1 MQIDKRKIK
10 YIFRALICKSII
22 INLPYSIVELRT
34 LTLNMKNQIKVDIV
48 SDVVCPWCYI
58 GKRRLELAIAQL
70 ENEIDF
76 KVDYIPFE
84 LNPGSENSNQHLF
97 DYLAEKY
104 GSADHVE
111 QMSNKVEAVAHD
123 LGIEMNFKNINFTA
137 NTLMAHQLLEFVTN
151 SQEKSKLKE
160 ALLKA
165 YFTHNIHVGIKDN
178 LIKIAKEAQI
188 SDEIIAQFN
197 NTNNTKQVEERQN
210 SIKKAGINSVPSFII
225 NDQFLIQGAQ
235 ETEVF
240 IKAFTDIS
248 KEK

>member
-1 MQIDKRKIK
+1 M
-10 YIFRALICKSII
+10 
-22 INLPYSIVELRT
+22 RT
-34 LTLNMKNQIKVDIV
+34 LTLNMKNQIKIDIV
-48 SDVVCPWCYI
+48 SDIVCPWCYI

-84 LNPGSENSNQHLF
+84 LNPGSKNSNLHLF

-111 QMSNKVEAVAHD
+111 QMSKKIEEVACD
-123 LGIEMNFKNINFTA
+123 LGIEMNFENINFTA
-137 NTLMAHQLLEFVTN
+137 NTLMAHQLLECVTN
-151 SQEKSKLKE
+151 PQEKSKLKE

-165 YFTHNIHVGIKDN
+165 YFTHNIHIGIKDN
-178 LIKIAKEAQI
+178 LIKIAKEVKI
-188 SDEIIAQFN
+188 SNKIIEQFGN
-197 NTNNTKQVEERQN
+197 IDNTKQVEDRLN
-210 SIKKAGINSVPSFII
+210 SIKKSGINSVPSFII
-225 NDQFLIQGAQ
+225 NDKFLIQGAQ

-240 IKAFTDIS
+240 IKVFTDIS

>member
-1 MQIDKRKIK
+1 
-10 YIFRALICKSII
+10 
-22 INLPYSIVELRT
+22 
-34 LTLNMKNQIKVDIV
+34 MKNQIKVDIV
-48 SDVVCPWCYI
+48 SDIVCPWCYI

-84 LNPGSENSNQHLF
+84 LNPGSKNSNLHLF

-111 QMSNKVEAVAHD
+111 QMSKKNEEVACD
-123 LGIEMNFKNINFTA
+123 LGIEINFENINFTA
-137 NTLMAHQLLEFVTN
+137 NTLMAHQLLECVTN
-151 SQEKSKLKE
+151 PQEKSKLKE

-165 YFTHNIHVGIKDN
+165 YFTHNIHIGIKDN
-178 LIKIAKEAQI
+178 LIKIAKEVKI
-188 SDEIIAQFN
+188 SNMIIEQFGN
-197 NTNNTKQVEERQN
+197 IDNTKQVEDRLN
-210 SIKKAGINSVPSFII
+210 SIKKSGINSVPSFII
-225 NDQFLIQGAQ
+225 NDKFLIQGAQ